1 MSRPARPI
9 LTALLVACALAGPPG
24 PVAARTLEARIAR
37 VDSTVA
43 RLADVRVRLD
53 WPARASE
60 GRLRLQAARL
70 EAEGLGYAFRD
81 VTWQCVARRDGEGGW
96 TCDGDIAGP
105 TGDPMRLSVALGRE
119 RTQARLSR
127 GAAGIT
133 LQRRAAAPSL
143 TAIDLVD
150 VPAAW
155 AQALVT
161 RAWAAPVIGDGR
173 LDARL
178 QVDAS
183 GEAVRV
189 DGDLAVRDLA
199 FDTPDATIA
208 GQGLAG
214 RFALDWRKQGD
225 RTDVGLDGRVLGG
238 EFLAGRTYVALDAP
252 AGVRLQAVGDAGR
265 GWTLPAFAW
274 RDDEGLVAEGSAA
287 FDPDATLRDL
297 HARFRSPDAGV
308 LARRYLS
315 GWLAPLGLGAMDASG
330 ALDGEVVVS
339 GTVLSSATLAFH
351 GVDLADVRDGAEA
364 PRVALADL
372 EGTLRFTGGATP
384 VDSRL
389 HWAGG
394 ALYGLPFGASEFA
407 FRSVDGVLGLQS
419 PASIPAFEG
428 AMRIDSLE
436 LRPPRDGAPLAL
448 RFGLALDALDIG
460 RLSDALGWPDFQG
473 TLSGRIP
480 SARYAGDR
488 LDFDGGL
495 DVELFGGRVRVSE
508 LSMERP
514 FGSAP
519 SLSADLAIDDLDLQS
534 LTGVF
539 GFGSISGRLD
549 GRIDDLRLVDWRAT
563 AFDAHLHTD
572 PTPGVRQR
580 ISQRAV
586 QNISSVGD
594 ASFAT
599 SLQGRLIAIFDD
611 FGYSAIG
618 IRCRLRNQV
627 CEMGGLRSGG
637 DTFTIVA
644 GAGLPRLT
652 VVGHNRLVDWPVLV
666 ERLAAVGKG
675 DVKPVID

>member
-1 MSRPARPI
+1 
-9 LTALLVACALAGPPG
+9 LLLACALAGLPAQG
-24 PVAARTLEARIAR
+24 VARTLEATVER
-37 VDSTVA
+37 VDSAVA
-43 RLADVRVRLD
+43 QLSGVRVRLD
-53 WPARASE
+53 WPARATE
-60 GRLRLQAARL
+60 GRLRLRADRL
-70 EAEGLGYAFRD
+70 DAPGLGYAFRD

-96 TCDGDIAGP
+96 TCDGPVRGRGGAA
-105 TGDPMRLSVALGRE
+105 MRLAVALGRE
-119 RTQARLSR
+119 RTHARLAMG
-127 GAAGIT
+127 GASIDMH
-133 LQRRAAAPSL
+133 RRAAAPDL

-155 AQALVT
+155 AQAMVA
-161 RAWAAPVIGDGR
+161 RAWADPAIGDGR

-178 QVDAS
+178 QVDAT

-189 DGDLAVRDLA
+189 HGDLGVRGLA

-214 RFALDWRKQGD
+214 RFALDWRKRGG
-225 RTDVGLDGRVLGG
+225 RTDVALEGQVLRG
-238 EFLAGRTYVALDAP
+238 EFLAGRTYVALDGP
-252 AGVRLQAVGDAGR
+252 AEVRLAAIGQEGG
-265 GWTLPAFAW
+265 GWRLPSFSW
-274 RDDEGLVAEGSAA
+274 RDGGALVAEGNAA
-287 FDPDATLRDL
+287 FGPDATLRDL
-297 HARFRSPDAGV
+297 RLDFRSPDAGS

-315 GWLAPLGLGAMDASG
+315 GWLAPLGLGAMEASG

-339 GTVLSSATLAFH
+339 DAALSSARIAFH
-351 GVDLADVRDGAEA
+351 GVDLADVREGDEA
-364 PRVALADL
+364 ARVALSDL
-372 EGTLRFTGGATP
+372 QGTLRFTAGATP

-389 HWAGG
+389 RWSGG
-394 ALYGLPFGASEFA
+394 ALYGLPFGASTLA

-419 PASIPAFEG
+419 PAAIPAFGG
-428 AMRIDSLE
+428 AMRIDSLA
-436 LRPPRDGAPLAL
+436 LRPARAGSPMQLE
-448 RFGLALDALDIG
+448 FGLTLDALDIG
-460 RLSDALGWPDFQG
+460 RLSRALGWPDFQG

-480 SARYAGDR
+480 AARYAGDR

-495 DVELFGGRVRVSE
+495 DVELFGGRVQVSE

-563 AFDAHLHTD
+563 AFDAHLYTD
-572 PTPGVRQR
+572 RSAGVRQR

-594 ASFAT
+594 ASFAS
-599 SLQGRLIAIFDD
+599 SLQGRLIGIFDD

-618 IRCRLRNQV
+618 IRCRLRNEV

-644 GAGLPRLT
+644 GAGLPHLT

-666 ERLAAVGKG
+666 ERLAAVGAG